1 MLGGSLDLLY
11 DIGGLL
17 TSPETTY
24 KIIVA
29 EKRGIGSAIV
39 VLVLFSIGCGAAT
52 TASVSWLSWFLPKLP
67 FVGDL
72 FSAIM
77 VYLILGFLVYDIVSW
92 ILESALAYGFAK
104 ALGGK
109 GTFSLTLIVYGYS
122 WVGRLFYIIPALLG
136 LIWQGPIG
144 MVGLLG
150 IGVVLSTIAKVLLQ
164 AKGIGIVHELGTGRA
179 VLAVLLTLALK
190 IAIIVGSIGVIA
202 LMNP

>member
-1 MLGGSLDLLY
+1 MDLLY

-17 TSPETTY
+17 TSPGTTY

-52 TASVSWLSWFLPKLP
+52 AASMTWLSWFLPKLP

-72 FSAIM
+72 FTTIM
-77 VYLILGFLVYDIVSW
+77 VYLVLGFLVYDMVSW
-92 ILESALAYGFAK
+92 IIDSALAYGFAR
-104 ALGGK
+104 ALGEK
-109 GTFSLTLIVYGYS
+109 GAFTLTLVVYGYS
-122 WVGRLFYIIPALLG
+122 WVGRLFYIIPALFG
-136 LIWQGPIG
+136 LVWRSPLG

-150 IGVVLSTIAKVLLQ
+150 IGVVLSTIAKVVLQ
-164 AKGIGIVHELGTGRA
+164 VKGVSIAHELSTGRSA
-179 VLAVLLTLALK
+179 LAVLLSLAIK
-190 IAIIVGSIGVIA
+190 IAVIAGGISIIA